1 MSLKMCKKECMTS
14 NRKCQDSRYK
24 QEAKKTDFHWRKGAC
39 QTPHC
44 CYKSTPVLTSCVD
57 NIPTVCA
64 PRPLFSLLR
73 LLVGLQP
80 KHGPLFIG
88 SLHISMAVASP
99 PGSAAA
105 LASLRNKDNMFLL
118 FREIAELCWWHHPH
132 WTVIGD
138 VIDLYLLSLP
148 RSSVFSTPLI
158 YKSHRLL
165 LLLCSF
171 KHLWCSWSD
180 PGHFWTL
187 HPFSIQCSVPSSL

>member
-99 PGSAAA
+99 PESAAV
-105 LASLRNKDNMFLL
+105 LASLRNKDNMF
-118 FREIAELCWWHHPH
+118 
-132 WTVIGD
+132 
-138 VIDLYLLSLP
+138 
-148 RSSVFSTPLI
+148 
-158 YKSHRLL
+158 
-165 LLLCSF
+165 
-171 KHLWCSWSD
+171 
-180 PGHFWTL
+180 
-187 HPFSIQCSVPSSL
+187 SSLSWKSRAVLVTSPSLDGNWRCNRSPPPLFTQVHCLFHTFNLQITPIITAALLI